1 MKTLKLTAVPIVPFN
16 PSIIDFIENNQIRLN
31 DKSIDLVLDITDEVN
46 LNEIRKAMLYL
57 PQFDYFRCS
66 VLKFKEMQAYLKED
80 SLKVCENGDLF
91 LFGKDLVVRWLDGL

>member
-1 MKTLKLTAVPIVPFN
+1 
-16 PSIIDFIENNQIRLN
+16 
-31 DKSIDLVLDITDEVN
+31 
-46 LNEIRKAMLYL
+46 MLYL

-91 LFGKDLVVRWLDGL
+91 LFGKDLVVR